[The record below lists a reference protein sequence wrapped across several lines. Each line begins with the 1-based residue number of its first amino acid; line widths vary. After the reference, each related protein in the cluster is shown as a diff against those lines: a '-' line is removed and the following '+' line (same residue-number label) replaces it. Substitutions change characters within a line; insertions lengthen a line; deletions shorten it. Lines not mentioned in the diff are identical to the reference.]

1 MVGSI
6 AGDPGQVGQSSP
18 AVLRRSARPVK
29 PTGEGKE
36 ISQRES
42 LSVADVKKLVN
53 KRIRQALP
61 IDSDLGP
68 TVNVENETVGSDGEG
83 ALLLRVLEELKD
95 LKTKSIKQQELI
107 CKLEQEVSEIKEE
120 LERVA
125 EQLENTTR
133 NTISP
138 PFLGNCQASY
148 ADIIRTPPNSL
159 PSNIRTILSHTT
171 TPSNKSE
178 LIFFPVDSSDLT
190 AAVLRLPGRL
200 VFVASVY
207 VGGVETQAL
216 TDTCRLLRRIITDT
230 RRGVLQ
236 EVDVVISGDFNRH
249 DQLWGGDE
257 VRPAG
262 HGEADEIIDL
272 MAEFSFHS
280 LLLRGKKTW
289 KGSDS
294 RGRICETT
302 IDLVLASEDLAN
314 DLVKCGTHHTEH
326 GSDHSTI
333 KTIFETEVHEPKH
346 QECLLVNN
354 APWTE
359 INVRIASA
367 LERVPAEG
375 TVWPSSRR

>member
-18 AVLRRSARPVK
+18 AVPRRSTRPVK
-29 PTGEGKE
+29 PTGEGKG

-42 LSVADVKKLVN
+42 RSVADVKKLVN

-159 PSNIRTILSHTT
+159 PSNIRTILSHIT

-178 LIFFPVDSSDLT
+178 LIFCTVDVSRVQDGDSGRVTPDVIRTVVESEVRREKESPAWRCRAVTKDLKAPHRIKIICRDEEGTSSYQRYRRKET
-190 AAVLRLPGRL
+190 AAGR
-200 VFVASVY
+200 S
-207 VGGVETQAL
+207 
-216 TDTCRLLRRIITDT
+216 
-230 RRGVLQ
+230 
-236 EVDVVISGDFNRH
+236 
-249 DQLWGGDE
+249 
-257 VRPAG
+257 
-262 HGEADEIIDL
+262 
-272 MAEFSFHS
+272 SF
-280 LLLRGKKTW
+280 
-289 KGSDS
+289 
-294 RGRICETT
+294 
-302 IDLVLASEDLAN
+302 
-314 DLVKCGTHHTEH
+314 
-326 GSDHSTI
+326 
-333 KTIFETEVHEPKH
+333 
-346 QECLLVNN
+346 
-354 APWTE
+354 
-359 INVRIASA
+359 
-367 LERVPAEG
+367 EG
-375 TVWPSSRR
+375 